1 MNISAP
7 FIARP
12 IATWLLAIAILLS
25 GALGYQALPVS
36 ALPEVDFPTIEVVTQ
51 LPGASPET
59 IETLITASLE
69 RQFGQ
74 IPGLLLMTSQSA
86 ESTSQITLQFNLNRS
101 MDSAAQD
108 VQAAIN
114 AAAGTLPTNLPYPPT
129 YSKVNPADAPIL
141 TLALTSPAL
150 PIDVVSDAADTLL
163 QPKLSQIEGVGRV
176 TVEGGLR
183 PAVRVRVDPARLAA
197 YGLAMEDV
205 RQAVAATNANGPKGG
220 FDGPRLAFSL
230 GANDQ
235 LVDAAAYRNL
245 VIAWRNGAPVRLSAV
260 GSVLGGVEND
270 RVGATYDGK
279 PAVVLDIQRQPGA
292 NIVQTVRAIQQALP
306 RLRQAIPSGISIAV
320 VSDRTETIKASVRDV
335 QYTLIMSIVLVV
347 LVIFI
352 FLRSA
357 RATFIP
363 AVALPLSL
371 IGTFGV
377 MQLLGYSL
385 DNLSLMALTIATG
398 FVVDDAIVMI
408 ENIVR
413 FIEGD
418 RRPPAGSAATG
429 APLAPGSDRGSDDQA
444 RQDGAARSH
453 AATQGSRPGDAVPGV
468 AVPSADPAASA
479 TRPPTGGLPPLQAAF
494 RGAAQIGFTI
504 VSLTVSLIAVFI
516 PLLFMTG
523 VVGRLFKEFSVTLAV
538 SVVMSA
544 IVSLTLTPMMCGR
557 LLRPAC
563 DDPPGPVARW
573 SERGFDRL
581 LAGYRR
587 TLDWSLNHQTLVLIV
602 GGLTL
607 VGTIGLY
614 AVVPKGF
621 LPRQDT
627 GVVLAV
633 TEAAQSA
640 SIPKLVALQSRMA
653 AIIRRDPA
661 VTGVVSFAGAGTI
674 NTTPNTGR
682 LTIALKAIGQRD
694 PMAVVIARMQ
704 AAIAGIPGITAFFQP
719 VQDIAIGTRVS
730 RTPFQYTLIDTDATE
745 LATWAPRLR
754 DKLASLPALREVAS
768 DQQIAGLRTFID
780 VDRVTAMRLG
790 VSMQAIQ
797 DTLYDSFG
805 QRQIS
810 TIYGQANQYRVV
822 LEADPLWQTDP
833 RSLRLLRVPGLNGAQ
848 VPLSAIARIEP
859 VTAPLMIA
867 HQEQFPAVTLSFDL
881 APGYALGDAIGAVA
895 RAEQA
900 IGMPATITGSYA
912 GDAAEFQSSLAAE
925 PWLIL
930 AAVVVIYIVLG
941 VLYESWIHPITILST
956 LPSAGIGALLALMIC
971 GIDLSL
977 VALVGIVLLMG
988 IVKKNAI
995 MMVDFAIEAER
1006 MGGLSSREA
1015 MRQACLLRFRPIMMT
1030 TMAALLGALP
1040 LVLEH
1045 GAGSELRYPLG
1056 VTIIGGLL
1064 LSQFLTLYT
1073 TPAIYLAFER
1083 LRARLMGRRAPAS
1096 APAE

>member
-25 GALGYQALPVS
+25 GLLGYKELPVS
-36 ALPEVDFPTIEVVTQ
+36 ALPEVDFPTIQVVTQ

-59 IETLITASLE
+59 TETLITASLE

-86 ESTSQITLQFNLNRS
+86 EGTSQITLQFALNRS
-101 MDSAAQD
+101 MDSASQD

-114 AAAGTLPTNLPYPPT
+114 AASATLPANLPFPPT

-141 TLALTSPAL
+141 SLALTSDTV
-150 PIDVVSDAADTLL
+150 PIDVISDSADTLL
-163 QPKLSQIEGVGRV
+163 QPKFSEIGGVGRV
-176 TVEGGLR
+176 TVQGGMR

-205 RQAVAATNANGPKGG
+205 RTAVAAANVNGAKGG
-220 FDGPRLAFSL
+220 FDGPRQSFAL

-260 GSVLGGVEND
+260 GSVVGGVEND
-270 RVGATYDGK
+270 RVGATYDGT

-292 NIVQTVRAIQQALP
+292 NIVETVEALKEALP
-306 RLRQAIPSGISIAV
+306 KLRKAIPSGIQVSIV
-320 VSDRTETIKASVRDV
+320 TDRTETIRASVRDV
-335 QYTLIMSIVLVV
+335 QYTLVMSVVLVV
-347 LVIFI
+347 LVIFV

-371 IGTFGV
+371 VGTFGI
-377 MQLLGYSL
+377 MHLLGFGV

-408 ENIVR
+408 ENVVR
-413 FIEGD
+413 YIERGV
-418 RRPPAGSAATG
+418 T
-429 APLAPGSDRGSDDQA
+429 PLE
-444 RQDGAARSH
+444 
-453 AATQGSRPGDAVPGV
+453 
-468 AVPSADPAASA
+468 
-479 TRPPTGGLPPLQAAF
+479 AAF

-523 VVGRLFKEFSVTLAV
+523 VVGRLFKEFSVTLSVAV
-538 SVVMSA
+538 IVSA
-544 IVSLTLTPMMCGR
+544 VISLTLTPMMCGR
-557 LLRPAC
+557 LLKPAA
-563 DDPPGPVARW
+563 DEKPGLIARC

-587 TLDWSLNHQTLVLIV
+587 SLDWSFRHQRLVLAV
-602 GGLTL
+602 GMMTL
-607 VGTIGLY
+607 FGTLGLY
-614 AVVPKGF
+614 AIVPKGF

-627 GVVLAV
+627 GVILAV
-633 TEAAQSA
+633 TEAAQSV
-640 SIPKLVALQSRMA
+640 SIPRLAEMQTRMA

-661 VTGVVSFAGAGTI
+661 VTGVVSFVGAGTI

-682 LTIALKAIGQRD
+682 LTIALKPVGQRD
-694 PMAVVIARMQ
+694 RMDVVVARMQ
-704 AAIAGIPGITAFFQP
+704 AAIAGLPGITAFFQP
-719 VQDIAIGTRVS
+719 VQDIQIGTRVS
-730 RTPFQYTLIDTDATE
+730 RTPYQYTLMDTDAAE

-754 DKLASLPALREVAS
+754 QKLATLPELRDVAS
-768 DQQIAGLRTFID
+768 DQQDEGFRTFIS
-780 VDRVTAMRLG
+780 VDRDAAMRLG

-797 DTLYDSFG
+797 DTLYDAFG

-810 TIYGQANQYRVV
+810 TIFGQSNQYRVV
-822 LEADPLWQTDP
+822 LEADRPWQADP
-833 RSLRLLRVPGLNGAQ
+833 ESLKLLRVPGLNDAQ
-848 VPLSAIARIEP
+848 VPLSAIARVERT
-859 VTAPLMIA
+859 TAPLVIS
-867 HQEQFPAVTLSFDL
+867 HQEQFPAITLSFDI
-881 APGYALGDAIGAVA
+881 ARGYSLGSAVAAVA
-895 RAEQA
+895 RAETE
-900 IGMPATITGSYA
+900 IGMPQTISGSYS

-941 VLYESWIHPITILST
+941 VLYESWIHPVTILST

-1006 MGGLSSREA
+1006 ARGLSPHDA
-1015 MRQACLLRFRPIMMT
+1015 MREACLLRFRPIMMT

-1040 LVLEH
+1040 LVLEQ

-1083 LRARLMGRRAPAS
+1083 LRPRFSGPGSPEPA
-1096 APAE
+1096 AAE

>member
-12 IATWLLAIAILLS
+12 IATWLLAVAILLS
-25 GALGYQALPVS
+25 GLLGYQALPVS
-36 ALPEVDFPTIEVVTQ
+36 ALPEVDFPTIQVVTQ

-59 IETLITASLE
+59 TETLITASLE

-86 ESTSQITLQFNLNRS
+86 EGTSQITLQFGLQRS

-114 AAAGTLPTNLPYPPT
+114 AASATLPVNLPYPPT

-141 TLALTSPAL
+141 SLALTSDTV
-150 PIDVVSDAADTLL
+150 PIDVMSDAADTLL
-163 QPKLSQIEGVGRV
+163 QPKFSEIDGVGRV
-176 TVEGGLR
+176 TVMGGMR

-205 RQAVAATNANGPKGG
+205 RTAVAAANVNGAKGG
-220 FDGPRLAFSL
+220 FDGPRQSFAL

-235 LVDAAAYRNL
+235 LVDAAAYQNL

-260 GSVLGGVEND
+260 GSVIGGVEND
-270 RVGATYDGK
+270 RVGATYDGT

-292 NIVQTVRAIQQALP
+292 NIVQTVEALKEALP
-306 RLRQAIPSGISIAV
+306 RLQKAIPSGIKIAIV
-320 VSDRTETIKASVRDV
+320 TDRTETIRASVRDV
-335 QYTLIMSIVLVV
+335 QYTLVMSVVLVV
-347 LVIFI
+347 LVIFV

-363 AVALPLSL
+363 AIALPLSL
-371 IGTFGV
+371 IGTFGI
-377 MQLLGYSL
+377 MHLLGYGV

-408 ENIVR
+408 ENVVR
-413 FIEGD
+413 YIE
-418 RRPPAGSAATG
+418 
-429 APLAPGSDRGSDDQA
+429 RG
-444 RQDGAARSH
+444 
-453 AATQGSRPGDAVPGV
+453 V
-468 AVPSADPAASA
+468 
-479 TRPPTGGLPPLQAAF
+479 PPLEAAF

-523 VVGRLFKEFSVTLAV
+523 VVGRLFKEFSVTLSVAV
-538 SVVMSA
+538 IVSA
-544 IVSLTLTPMMCGR
+544 VISLTLTPMMCGR
-557 LLRPAC
+557 LLRPAKNEK
-563 DDPPGPVARW
+563 PGLLARF
-573 SERGFDRL
+573 SERGFDWL
-581 LAGYRR
+581 LALYRR
-587 TLDWSLNHQTLVLIV
+587 SLDWSFRHQRLVLTAAV
-602 GGLTL
+602 LTL
-607 VGTIGLY
+607 FGTLGLY
-614 AVVPKGF
+614 VIVPKGF

-633 TEAAQSA
+633 TEAAQSV
-640 SIPKLVALQSRMA
+640 SIPKLVEMQTRVA
-653 AIIRRDPA
+653 AIIRQDPA
-661 VTGVVSFAGAGTI
+661 VTGVVSFVGAGTI

-682 LTIALKAIGQRD
+682 LTIALKPVGQRD
-694 PMAVVIARMQ
+694 HMDVVVARMQ
-704 AAIAGIPGITAFFQP
+704 AAITGIPGITAFFQP
-719 VQDIAIGTRVS
+719 VQDIQIGTRVS
-730 RTPFQYTLIDTDATE
+730 RTPYQYTLMDTDAAE
-745 LATWAPRLR
+745 LAAWAPRLR
-754 DKLASLPALREVAS
+754 QKLATLPELRDVAS
-768 DQQIAGLRTFID
+768 DQQDEGFRTFITI
-780 VDRVTAMRLG
+780 DRDAAMRLG

-797 DTLYDSFG
+797 DTLYDGFG

-810 TIYGQANQYRVV
+810 TIFGQANQYRVV
-822 LEADPLWQTDP
+822 LEADPLWQADP
-833 RSLRLLRVPGLNGAQ
+833 DSLRLLRVPGLNDAQ
-848 VPLSAIARIEP
+848 VPLSAIARVERT
-859 VTAPLMIA
+859 TAPLVIS
-867 HQEQFPAVTLSFDL
+867 HQEQFPAITLSFDL
-881 APGYALGDAIGAVA
+881 ARGYSLGSAVRAVA
-895 RAEQA
+895 RAEA
-900 IGMPATITGSYA
+900 DIGMPATITGSYS
-912 GDAAEFQSSLAAE
+912 GDAAEFQASLSAE

-941 VLYESWIHPITILST
+941 VLYESWIHPVTILST

-1006 MGGLSSREA
+1006 ARGLSPHDA
-1015 MRQACLLRFRPIMMT
+1015 MREACLLRFRPIMMT

-1040 LVLEH
+1040 LVLER

-1083 LRARLMGRRAPAS
+1083 IRLRFAGPGSAEPA
-1096 APAE
+1096 AAE